1 MKPIRDPKTG
11 AMVLPPQLFTSMKKS
26 RVGLKGTYSLSLSL
40 SRFSFGSCG
49 SMCSLMR
56 LVGAWTRWMR
66 SYGGE
71 TCGRPLWW
79 SEQRRA
85 VT

>member
-40 SRFSFGSCG
+40 LFRVMRVHVLPDAACG
-49 SMCSLMR
+49 SVDTLDA
-56 LVGAWTRWMR
+56 L
-66 SYGGE
+66 
-71 TCGRPLWW
+71 LWRGNVW
-79 SEQRRA
+79 EAA
-85 VT
+85 VVV